1 MKKIFSILAI
11 IFLLTGVIFLK
22 SSFAQE
28 RLKLATTTSVENSGL
43 LDYILPVFE
52 KKFNIKVDVI
62 AVGTG
67 KALKL
72 GENGDA
78 DVLLVHDKDSEKE
91 FIKKGFGLKRDEIM
105 YNDFILAG
113 PANDPAGAKGKSI
126 IASFKKI
133 ADKKAYFVS
142 RGDDSGT
149 DKKEKKL
156 WKAAEIIPSGKWYL
170 EAGQGMGETL
180 RISSEKRGY
189 CLSDR
194 GTFLAYKGKIELV
207 IICENDPKLLNFYSV
222 IAVNPAGKKWI
233 KYSQAQLFIKWI
245 TSSEAQKLIGS
256 FKKNGIILF
265 NPCAK
270 KKE

>member
-1 MKKIFSILAI
+1 MKKIYSILAI
-11 IFLLTGVIFLK
+11 ILLLTGVFFLK
-22 SSFAQE
+22 PSFAQE

-52 KKFNIKVDVI
+52 KKFNMKIDVV

-78 DVLLVHDKDSEKE
+78 DVLLVHDKDSEEE
-91 FIKKGFGLKRDEIM
+91 FIKKGFGLKRYEIM
-105 YNDFILAG
+105 YNDFILVG

-133 ADKKAYFVS
+133 AGKKAYFVS

-156 WKAAEIIPSGKWYL
+156 WQKTGIIPNGKWYL
-170 EAGQGMGETL
+170 EVGQGMGETL
-180 RISSEKRGY
+180 QMSSEKKGY

-194 GTFLAYKGKIELV
+194 GTFLAYKGKINLV

-222 IAVNPAGKKWI
+222 IAVNPANKKWI
-233 KYSQAQLFIKWI
+233 KYPQAQSFIKWI
-245 TSSEAQKLIGS
+245 TSSDTQKLIGS
-256 FKKNGIILF
+256 FKKNGVILF

-270 KKE
+270 P